1 MAFESTIHS
10 KHKSPDTYRDSIK
23 ALCSLGNFTG
33 LLLRPPLPSAS
44 RGKPKGEKPPRSLP
58 KNKVKQPPEV
68 EGIAA
73 AEMASQERRVLTD
86 RYSTQKTL
94 ADFVEA

>member
-1 MAFESTIHS
+1 MAFESTVHS
-10 KHKSPDTYRDSIK
+10 KHKSQDTYQDSIK

-44 RGKPKGEKPPRSLP
+44 RSKTKAEKPPRSLP
-58 KNKVKQPPEV
+58 RKAKQPAEV

-73 AEMASQERRVLTD
+73 AEMASQARRVLTD
-86 RYSTQKTL
+86 RYATQKTL